1 MILQVTNRTIRNWQS
16 LKPAKAFSTLQGNR
30 LSFDFP
36 FIIPNKEIT
45 SPWEDR
51 MKRIHELLRSAK
63 LPFSAKPYAEALL
76 QLNSL
81 NDNYGCDDGRSIAQY
96 FLSNA
101 ATWRG
106 EEARE
111 CKTLLKRELDC

>member
-1 MILQVTNRTIRNWQS
+1 
-16 LKPAKAFSTLQGNR
+16 
-30 LSFDFP
+30 
-36 FIIPNKEIT
+36 
-45 SPWEDR
+45 

-81 NDNYGCDDGRSIAQY
+81 NGCESGRGIAQY
-96 FLSNA
+96 FLCNA
-101 ATWRG
+101 VYWRG

-111 CKTLLKRELDC
+111 CKTLLKRELEAGGENVNN